1 MSELVVLVAL
11 GGNNSLQVEKK
22 KTMSMLFVELRT
34 CRALFALGDCGDSTE
49 PIIALFLDHN
59 RTSKS

>member
-1 MSELVVLVAL
+1 MSELMVLVAL
-11 GGNNSLQVEKK
+11 GGNNSLQVEK
-22 KTMSMLFVELRT
+22 TMSMLFVELRT
-34 CRALFALGDCGDSTE
+34 CCALFALDDCGDSTW